1 MVARVNT
8 VAFQGIDV
16 IDVDVQVHLASGLPA
31 FTIVGLP
38 DKAVAESRE
47 RVRAALTAIGLALP
61 PRRITVNLAPADVT
75 KEGSHFDL
83 PIALGLLAAM
93 DVLPADEIAEYT
105 VLGELA
111 LDGALAPVAGVLP
124 AAVAAVA
131 AERGIICPAACGGE
145 AAWAG
150 ELEVLA
156 PPTLLTLIN
165 HFKGT
170 QVLTPPLPAMADGAD
185 GADGAVVYLDLM
197 DIRGQETAKRAL
209 EVVAAGGHNMRMT
222 GPPGAGKT
230 MLAAR
235 LAGILPP
242 MTAREMLEVSMVHS
256 IAGLLSDRGV
266 TAVRP
271 FRDPHHSASPAAMV
285 GGGSRAK
292 PGEISLA
299 HNGVLFLDEL
309 PEYPRAVLESLRQP
323 LELGRVTVARVNN
336 HVTYP
341 ARFQLIAAMNP
352 CRCGH
357 LADPGLACSR
367 APKCAQD
374 YQAKLS
380 GPLLDRID
388 VHIEVP
394 AVEIADLA
402 LPPPAEGSAEVAV
415 RVAAARQI
423 QTARYD
429 AQSPGANVRTNAEA
443 DGELLSAVAK
453 PDAEG
458 VKLLT
463 EAANAMRL
471 SARGYNRVLRVAR
484 TLADL
489 EAQPDVRRIHVA
501 EALSYRRLGM
511 GQQ

>member
-1 MVARVNT
+1 MVARINT
-8 VAFQGIDV
+8 VAFQGVDV
-16 IDVDVQVHLASGLPA
+16 IDVDVQVHLAPGLPA

-47 RVRAALTAIGLALP
+47 RVRSALAAIGLALP
-61 PRRITVNLAPADVT
+61 PKRITVNLAPADVL

-93 DVLPADEIAEYT
+93 DVLPADEVAGYS

-111 LDGALAPVAGVLP
+111 LDGAVASVAGVLP
-124 AAVAAVA
+124 AAVAATA
-131 AERGIICPAACGGE
+131 AERGLICPAATGGE

-150 ELEVLA
+150 DLEVLA
-156 PPTLLTLIN
+156 APSLLSLVN

-170 QVLTPPLPAMADGAD
+170 QVLAPPDPAMAAERNNF
-185 GADGAVVYLDLM
+185 LDLR

-209 EVVAAGGHNMRMT
+209 EVAAAGGHNMRMT
-222 GPPGAGKT
+222 GPPGAGKS

-235 LAGILPP
+235 LPGILPD
-242 MTAREMLEVSMVHS
+242 MTPTEMLEVSMIQSV
-256 IAGLLSDRGV
+256 AGLLTETGLTR
-266 TAVRP
+266 VRP
-271 FRDPHHSASPAAMV
+271 FRDPHQTASTPAMV
-285 GGGSRAK
+285 GGGTRAK

-309 PEYPRAVLESLRQP
+309 PEFPRPVLESLRQP
-323 LELGRVTVARVNN
+323 LETGRVSVARVNS

-357 LADPGLACSR
+357 LSDPGLACSR
-367 APKCAQD
+367 APKCATD

-388 VHIEVP
+388 IHIDVP
-394 AVEIADLA
+394 AVEIADLT
-402 LPPPAEGSAEVAV
+402 LPPSAEGTEDVAA
-415 RVAAARQI
+415 RVARARQI
-423 QTARYD
+423 QTRRYADFGVADAVRCNADVDGALLAEVARPDD
-429 AQSPGANVRTNAEA
+429 AGRT
-443 DGELLSAVAK
+443 
-453 PDAEG
+453 
-458 VKLLT
+458 LLT
-463 EAANAMRL
+463 SAAESMRL
-471 SARGYNRVLRVAR
+471 SARGHNRVLRVAR

-489 EAQPDVRRIHVA
+489 EESAAINRIHIA
-501 EALSYRRLGM
+501 EALSYRRLGLH
-511 GQQ
+511 QR